1 MNTQV
6 AKLENVIIRGDL
18 SHMSDIERVK
28 YVKDV
33 CESIGLN
40 PLTQPFE
47 YVKLSGKLK
56 LYAKRDAADQ
66 LRQLHGVSISIAKE
80 FESEGSYTVKVM
92 AKNRQGRLDEDIG
105 VVDIGGLRGEK
116 RANAIMRCITKAK
129 RRVTLSICG
138 LGFLDETEVNDIS
151 EADQIKYELDEM
163 FPESGKNDAIAGPH
177 SDNSDAV
184 DTDTSKNIDVVVTE
198 DMDDAEGIPL
208 FFLERHDQNQIIFT
222 DSVAWVDEYTLQMKQ
237 IANDSE
243 MPPKTRMP
251 DLKEFEQKN
260 DRGLSML
267 PDGTIT
273 NLLKRRQTANRKLG
287 VIKNEK

>member
-66 LRQLHGVSISIAKE
+66 LRPLHGVSISIAKE

-184 DTDTSKNIDVVVTE
+184 DTDKSKNIDLFVTE

-208 FFLERHDQNQIIFT
+208 FFLERHDQNPIIFT

-243 MPPKTRMP
+243 MPPKNRMT

-267 PDGTIT
+267 PAATKT
-273 NLLKRRQTANRKLG
+273 NLLKLRQTANRKLG
-287 VIKNEK
+287 VIKN

>member
-208 FFLERHDQNQIIFT
+208 FFLERHDQNPIIFT

-243 MPPKTRMP
+243 MPPKNRMT

-267 PDGTIT
+267 PAGTKT